1 MRNAAFALFGNLA
14 RFGRSGQARATFLEQ
29 IHSNLVSLLLHLNDP
44 CSDVRRSCKA
54 TLRQVAPLLA
64 SEQINTMFQK
74 HLIDDA
80 GLHFGEF
87 MNDLSKILV
96 RTSIPSLT
104 SFTQT
109 FQTFVTP
116 SVAFQIQDFE
126 EKLNFYVMGSLNFFK
141 SSWSELRGCAAL
153 FAGLSH
159 ILWFYNNFEYF
170 NVLFFVLFFF

>member
-96 RTSIPSLT
+96 RTSIPFSLT
-104 SFTQT
+104 FFAQHFDQNNYFFCVPDSRLRRKAQLLRHGFPQLL
-109 FQTFVTP
+109 QEFVVGVTRLCR
-116 SVAFQIQDFE
+116 AFC
-126 EKLNFYVMGSLNFFK
+126 
-141 SSWSELRGCAAL
+141 R
-153 FAGLSH
+153 FAT
-159 ILWFYNNFEYF
+159 IFM
-170 NVLFFVLFFF
+170 VLQ